1 MDDMQHRSISQ
12 INTTPDRVRRRLEGY
27 ILSAS
32 GLRAVFASSGNE
44 EDDTRTI
51 NDEDKVIVVTIAR
64 AFSAFVGDEGSSVLL
79 GQDARPTGYSLAL
92 LSMKALISLG
102 HNVRYLYISAAPEI
116 MAQSHNADYFY
127 YISASHNPIGHN
139 GFKFGRNG
147 GVFSKPE
154 AEKLI
159 AILREMINSDD
170 VVSKAIQLIESCPQ
184 EKRNDC
190 LFRMEKEKAEA
201 LSFYRSFV
209 LKTASLPEG
218 FKTNVGIA
226 VDFNGSARAASI
238 DRSLLGEVGV
248 KFSAIND
255 TVGCVAHAIVP
266 EGENLIPV
274 KEYLEKLH
282 AEDGAYLLGYTPDN
296 DGDRGNFVYIGRDG
310 KGHILAAQEVF
321 ALVVTIEIAALSLAG
336 KKNIA
341 VSVNG
346 PTSERI
352 DEIAKCFGAKVFR
365 AEVGEANV
373 VNLGEKLVSDGY
385 TVKVLGEGSNG
396 GNITKPASVRD
407 PLNTAF
413 TFLKFLSDEKLF
425 SYIMEKLSAKPDDI
439 SIDSLLEALPRYTT
453 TGAFS
458 ALAKMGVKSRDWAGL
473 KERYEALLKDTFDTE
488 AKPLVPGCT
497 SYTVFQTEGITEKE
511 GIGPEFRSSEAKG
524 GLKVRFLDKDS
535 NSLGYMWMRPSGTEP
550 VLRVLADLKGD
561 VQDIHDKVLSYQRSL
576 IERAN

>member
-1 MDDMQHRSISQ
+1 MQHRSISQ
-12 INTTPDRVRRRLEGY
+12 INTTSDRVRQRLDGY

-32 GLRAVFASSGNE
+32 GLRAVFASTGNE
-44 EDDTRTI
+44 EDDTRMI
-51 NDEDKVIVVTIAR
+51 SDEDKVIVVTIAR
-64 AFSAFVGDEGSSVLL
+64 AFSAFINRQGASVLL

-92 LSMKALISLG
+92 LSIKTLISLG
-102 HNVRYLYISAAPEI
+102 HDVRYLYISAAPEI

-139 GFKFGRNG
+139 GFKFGEKG
-147 GVFSKPE
+147 GVFSKQD

-159 AILREMINSDD
+159 SILRKMIAYDD
-170 VVSKAIQLIESCPQ
+170 VVEMAKKLIDACPQ
-184 EKRNDC
+184 AKRNEC
-190 LFRMEKEKAEA
+190 LFRMEKEKADA
-201 LSFYRSFV
+201 LEFYRSFV
-209 LKTASLPEG
+209 LKTAALPKG
-218 FKTNVGIA
+218 FRSDVGIA

-238 DRSLLGEVGV
+238 DRSLLTELGV

-255 TVGCVAHAIVP
+255 TVGAVAHAIVP
-266 EGENLIPV
+266 EGENLVPV
-274 KEYLEKLH
+274 REFLEKLH
-282 AEDGAYLLGYTPDN
+282 ADNPAYLLGYTPDN

-310 KGHILAAQEVF
+310 KGHILQAQEVF
-321 ALVVTIEIAALSLAG
+321 ALVVTIEVAALSLAG
-336 KKNIA
+336 RKNIA

-352 DEIAKCFGAKVFR
+352 DMITQAFGAKVFR

-373 VNLGEKLVSDGY
+373 VNLGEKLISDGY

-413 TFLKFLSDEKLF
+413 TFLKFLSDKKLF
-425 SYIMEKLSAKPDDI
+425 SYIMKTLGAEPEDI
-439 SIDSLLEALPRYTT
+439 SIDSLLEALPVYTT

-473 KERYEALLKDTFDTE
+473 KTRYEDLLVKTFDSE
-488 AKPLVPGCT
+488 LKPFIPGCD
-497 SYTVFQTEGITEKE
+497 SYTVFQTEGITERE
-511 GIGPEFRSSEAKG
+511 GIGEKFRSAEAKG
-524 GLKVRFLDKDS
+524 GLKVRFLDGS
-535 NSLGYMWMRPSGTEP
+535 GNSLGYMWMRPSGTEP
-550 VLRVLADLKGD
+550 VLRVLVDLKGD
-561 VQDIHDKVLSYQRSL
+561 NQELHDRILSYQRSL

>member
-1 MDDMQHRSISQ
+1 MQHRSISQ
-12 INTTPDRVRRRLEGY
+12 INTTADRVRQRLDGY

-32 GLRAVFASSGNE
+32 GLRAVFAPSGNE
-44 EDDTRTI
+44 EDASRMI

-64 AFSAFVGDEGSSVLL
+64 AFSAFISDEGSSVLL

-92 LSMKALISLG
+92 LSMKALIALG
-102 HNVRYLYISAAPEI
+102 HNVRYLYITAAPEI

-127 YISASHNPIGHN
+127 YISASHNPVGHN

-159 AILREMINSDD
+159 SILRDMISSDD
-170 VVSKAIQLIESCPQ
+170 VVEKAKALLEACPQ
-184 EKRNDC
+184 EKRNEC
-190 LFRMEKEKAEA
+190 LFRMENEKADA
-201 LSFYRSFV
+201 LSFYREFV
-209 LKTASLPEG
+209 LKTAALPEG
-218 FKTNVGIA
+218 FRSNAGIA

-238 DRSLLGEVGV
+238 DRALLTEMGV

-255 TVGCVAHAIVP
+255 TVGMIAHAIVP

-282 AEDGAYLLGYTPDN
+282 KEDPSYILGYTPDN
-296 DGDRGNFVYIGRDG
+296 DGDRGNFVYMGRDG
-310 KGHILAAQEVF
+310 HGHILQAQEVF
-321 ALVVTIEIAALSLAG
+321 ALVVTIEVASLALAG

-352 DEIAKCFGAKVFR
+352 DEIAKAFGAKVFR

-373 VNLGEKLVSDGY
+373 VNLGEKLINEGY

-425 SYIMEKLSAKPDDI
+425 TYIMKTLSASPKDI
-439 SIDSLLEALPRYTT
+439 SIDSLLEALPVYTT

-458 ALAKMGVKSRDWAGL
+458 SLAKMGVKSRDWAGL
-473 KERYEALLKDTFDTE
+473 KARYEALLTETFDNE
-488 AKPLVPGCT
+488 LKPFIPGCAG
-497 SYTVFQTEGITEKE
+497 YTVFQTEGITQME
-511 GIGPEFRSSEAKG
+511 GIGPGFRSAEAKG
-524 GLKVRFLDKDS
+524 GLKVRFLDAEGS
-535 NSLGYMWMRPSGTEP
+535 SLGYMWMRPSGTEP
-550 VLRVLADLKGD
+550 VLRVLVDLKGKN
-561 VQDIHDKVLSYQRSL
+561 QDLHDRILSYQRSL